1 MYGNWTKLKEASMK
15 TGTEMKRSN
24 ALRKEQPHHT
34 EDPFCAVHPDLAARK
49 SSIVQSEPD
58 EPRVSLRRSDTTGLR
73 AHVRAEHVVTARKK
87 K

>member
-1 MYGNWTKLKEASMK
+1 MK

-24 ALRKEQPHHT
+24 ALRKEQPHLP
-34 EDPFCAVHPDLAARK
+34 EDPFCAVHPELAARK

-58 EPRVSLRRSDTTGLR
+58 EPRIILRRSEPAGPR

>member
-1 MYGNWTKLKEASMK
+1 MK

-58 EPRVSLRRSDTTGLR
+58 EPRITLRRSEPAGPR
-73 AHVRAEHVVTARKK
+73 AHVRAEHVTARKK